1 MGYHDAVYNLF
12 RDFYENLKLKLEG
25 KEPKYPVPDFG
36 EGHRELLVTEAIL
49 QSHREK
55 RWVKVL

>member
-12 RDFYENLKLKLEG
+12 RDFYENLKLKLGEG
-25 KEPKYPVPDFG
+25 AEVSVGFG

-49 QSHREK
+49 SHREK